1 MVLIVL
7 CGASIMKPMRFNKE
21 KRLREAAVKERLISI
36 RQAEEKYKA
45 QTGAYTGDFATL
57 VDAGLLA
64 DSMRYVPF
72 SGGKVFTLGATAEVN
87 SQGQDITLMECG
99 ATYDVYLQ
107 GLDPNDIAELQEDA
121 EAKEQYPGLRI
132 GNLEHPN
139 GNAGNWE

>member
-72 SGGKVFTLGATAEVN
+72 SGGKEFTLGATAACTVALAACTNAATTVSEQN
-87 SQGQDITLMECG
+87 SPSE
-99 ATYDVYLQ
+99 Y
-107 GLDPNDIAELQEDA
+107 
-121 EAKEQYPGLRI
+121 
-132 GNLEHPN
+132 
-139 GNAGNWE
+139 